1 MKNQLPPRFHW
12 QKDLPV
18 VKNYDLVVAGG
29 GPAGTA
35 AAVSAARLGLRV
47 LLCESMGCLGG
58 MGTSALVSAWSDLA
72 DGQQMIVGGIFK
84 EIIEKMHGSGG
95 FRPGVDVASWQR
107 HLHGGVGFKAEV
119 LKILLDD
126 LCQEVGVTVRFFTR
140 VVDAGIEEKQGHHH
154 LRGVIIQDISGHQFV
169 PAHAFIDATGDA
181 VLAKISGAPCREAG
195 KDTPHIMPPTLCAS
209 LTGIDFHRFRGPIFK
224 IALAKALS
232 EGYFSQPDR
241 HVPGIFRNGDQTAI
255 LNAGHVFGMDA
266 LNPQSLSEGLRQGR
280 RLAREYTAFF
290 KKYAEGCEQIEVI
303 GTAALMGVR
312 ESRRIAG
319 EYELNYED
327 FKRRRHFPDQ
337 IAVYNKSV
345 DIHVYDCSDAEY
357 QRYEKEF
364 TESDRPAAG
373 ETYGIPYGI
382 LVPRGWDNLWVA
394 GRCASTDV
402 KVHGAI
408 RDQPACF
415 MMGEAAGTAAAQCV
429 HTGQTALNLDTETL
443 VQTLRERGGFLP
455 QHELSKEMTRQP

>member
-1 MKNQLPPRFHW
+1 MNNQQPAPFHY
-12 QKDLPV
+12 QRDLPIRE
-18 VKNYDLVVAGG
+18 NYDLVVSGG
-29 GPAGTA
+29 GPAGA
-35 AAVSAARLGLRV
+35 AAAIAAARLGLRV
-47 LLCESMGCLGG
+47 LLCEGMGCLGG

-72 DGQQMIVGGIFK
+72 DGRHMIVGGLFK
-84 EIIEKMHGSGG
+84 EILEKMYARGG
-95 FRPGVDVASWQR
+95 FRPNVDPASWQK

-119 LKILLDD
+119 LKILLDE
-126 LCQEVGVTVRFFTR
+126 LCQEAGVTVRFFTR
-140 VVDAGIEEKQGHHH
+140 VVDAEAHGQAGHQH
-154 LRGVIIQDISGHQFV
+154 LEGVILQDISGHQFV
-169 PAHAFIDATGDA
+169 PARAFVDATGDA

-209 LTGIDFHRFRGPIFK
+209 LTGIDFDRFRGPIFK
-224 IALAKALS
+224 EALAKALS

-241 HVPGIFRNGDQTAI
+241 HVPGIFRNGEHTAI

-266 LNPQSLSEGLRQGR
+266 LNPQSLSEGLRRGR
-280 RLAREYTAFF
+280 QLAKEYTGFF
-290 KKYAEGCEQIEVI
+290 KKYARGCEHIEMI

-327 FKRRRHFPDQ
+327 FKSRRQFPDQ

-345 DIHVYDCSDAEY
+345 DIHVYNCSDEEY
-357 QRYEKEF
+357 HRYEKEF
-364 TESDRPAAG
+364 TETDRPAAG
-373 ETYGIPYGI
+373 EIYGIPYGI

-394 GRCASTDV
+394 GRCASSDI

-415 MMGEAAGTAAAQCV
+415 MMGEAAGTAAAQCLR
-429 HTGQTALNLDTETL
+429 TGQTAQSLDTETL
-443 VQTLRERGGFLP
+443 VKTLRERGGFLP
-455 QHELSKEMTRQP
+455 QQELSKEMTRQP